1 MNWVINFQEN
11 DTNSVLLGFK
21 ATSHLDT
28 TVYVAVCS
36 ELRRVDGMIFRL
48 VSSGNN
54 EALIRCTI
62 SIGKEEELVY
72 SFDVHLLF

>member
-1 MNWVINFQEN
+1 M
-11 DTNSVLLGFK
+11 TNNLYTH
-21 ATSHLDT
+21 AR
-28 TVYVAVCS
+28 VAVGS

>member
-21 ATSHLDT
+21 VTSHLIT

-36 ELRRVDGMIFRL
+36 ELRRVHVDDMIYRP
-48 VSSGNN
+48 VSPGNSLI
-54 EALIRCTI
+54 EA
-62 SIGKEEELVY
+62 
-72 SFDVHLLF
+72 

>member
-36 ELRRVDGMIFRL
+36 ELRRVDGTIFRL

-54 EALIRCTI
+54 EALIRCNL
-62 SIGKEEELVY
+62 SLEKKR
-72 SFDVHLLF
+72 S

>member
-1 MNWVINFQEN
+1 MNWVINYQEN

-54 EALIRCTI
+54 KALIRCTI
-62 SIGKEEELVY
+62 SLGKEKQLVY
-72 SFDVHLLF
+72 SFDVHLLI